1 MTDSQANDS
10 RASVEERVIKAIG
23 KVAKST
29 DIKVDNTFEELHV
42 DSLDAIEILFEVEE
56 EFDINI
62 PGNGVRSI
70 RTVRDVVDGVTRLLA
85 GDTGAFGGGKAP
97 EQQVKSAAPPAP
109 GAGEAAEGA
118 AAS

>member
-1 MTDSQANDS
+1 VTDSTAN
-10 RASVEERVIKAIG
+10 VEERVLRAIG

-29 DIKVDNTFEELHV
+29 DIRIESTFEELGV

-85 GDTGAFGGGKAP
+85 GEEGAFGGGKVI
-97 EQQVKSAAPPAP
+97 EKQVKSAAPPAP